1 MISFDKFVAR
11 DLVERGV
18 RLALDNP
25 QQVIT
30 IEFNELDLYI
40 ELVLDERDRN
50 DHAFVDSL
58 PDMALSN
65 IERKLAGLEPRLVTV
80 KRYSR
85 LVLRG

>member
-1 MISFDKFVAR
+1 MISFDECVVR

-58 PDMALSN
+58 PDMALSD
-65 IERKLAGLEPRLVTV
+65 IERKLTGLEPRLVTV

>member
-40 ELVLDERDRN
+40 ELVLDERDRTITP
-50 DHAFVDSL
+50 SST
-58 PDMALSN
+58 PCRIWLSAT
-65 IERKLAGLEPRLVTV
+65 LSG
-80 KRYSR
+80 S
-85 LVLRG
+85 